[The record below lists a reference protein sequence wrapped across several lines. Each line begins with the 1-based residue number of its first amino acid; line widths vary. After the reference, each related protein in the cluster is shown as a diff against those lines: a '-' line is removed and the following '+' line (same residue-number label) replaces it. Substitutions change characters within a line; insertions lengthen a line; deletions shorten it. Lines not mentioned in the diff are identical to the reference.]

1 MPNLRLPQV
10 ADSGESNPKVVT
22 PGVTGGKTCSKC
34 NVTKPYT
41 EFYKHKGRKDGHN
54 YWCKPC
60 VNASQT
66 APKRKKRPVVDEPD
80 RPEYDNRRPH
90 RVTDK
95 LDTTLRARQ
104 RLMEKKGWA

>member
-1 MPNLRLPQV
+1 MSTP
-10 ADSGESNPKVVT
+10 DVT
-22 PGVTGGKTCSKC
+22 DGKTCTKC

-60 VNASQT
+60 VASRT
-66 APKRKKRPVVDEPD
+66 SATTKRKRKPRRPVFDD
-80 RPEYDNRRPH
+80 KPEYDNRRPH

-95 LDTTLRARQ
+95 LDTSLRARQ